1 VEKLLKD
8 INLLKEE
15 LDSLLESNASYE
27 EIYILSAKIDKLLV
41 EYYSSQ
47 DKIKE
52 LVLRKQ

>member
-1 VEKLLKD
+1 MEKLLKD